1 MKRIEHQPMSK
12 ILTLLLFV
20 TLTACGGKDDNKTTD
35 NNAISDCLGEAI
47 PTPKSATLT
56 VCTDATVGKS
66 AAFNYAVT
74 WAGAVD
80 FFTKAYS
87 TDGWA
92 ITSERI
98 DDKPGKMRTAE
109 WRTKKNGTELAIS
122 LSDSRVDDTSGS
134 LQGIVLHFY
143 E

>member
-1 MKRIEHQPMSK
+1 MKMIRFTYIAIAVMVISFISCSK
-12 ILTLLLFV
+12 SGSNDTV
-20 TLTACGGKDDNKTTD
+20 
-35 NNAISDCLGEAI
+35 NNELNECLETSVPF
-47 PTPKSATLT
+47 PTSATIT
-56 VCTDATVGKS
+56 ACTDATVGKS

-109 WRTKKNGTELAIS
+109 WHAEKNGTKIAIS
-122 LSDSRVDDTSGS
+122 LSDTRVDDTSGS
-134 LQGIVLHFY
+134 LQGVALYFY

>member
-1 MKRIEHQPMSK
+1 MKMIRFTYIAIAVM
-12 ILTLLLFV
+12 
-20 TLTACGGKDDNKTTD
+20 
-35 NNAISDCLGEAI
+35 AISSMSCSKSGRKDTVNNELNECLETSVPF
-47 PTPKSATLT
+47 PTSATLT
-56 VCTDATVGKS
+56 ACTDATVGKS
-66 AAFNYAVT
+66 AAFKYAAT
-74 WAGAVD
+74 WVEAVD

-87 TDGWA
+87 TNGWA

-109 WRTKKNGTELAIS
+109 WRAEKNGTELAIS

-134 LQGIVLHFY
+134 LQGIALHFY

>member
-1 MKRIEHQPMSK
+1 MVISFISCSK
-12 ILTLLLFV
+12 SGSNDTVNNELNECLETSVPFPTSATI
-20 TLTACGGKDDNKTTD
+20 TACTH
-35 NNAISDCLGEAI
+35 
-47 PTPKSATLT
+47 
-56 VCTDATVGKS
+56 ATVGKS

-109 WRTKKNGTELAIS
+109 WHAEKNGTKIAIS
-122 LSDSRVDDTSGS
+122 LSDTRVDDTSGS
-134 LQGIVLHFY
+134 LQGVALYFY